1 MVGGHFVRRNRGP
14 TFGAMVC
21 ITAFV
26 MFGCVAQPP
35 AIQEAVGR
43 APNLNLPPESLGRSL
58 SLSQIVTGTY
68 GDQTRSM
75 RFEIEIE
82 SNKLVAVALSHFGAT
97 LFILRQKG
105 EKVVVEAHA
114 DELNGVDPRWMLF
127 DLQVTYWPGA
137 RLERALSK
145 QRMRL
150 EDEPKSGVRRVYG
163 PRGGLV
169 MEVRYLDGFLVPGDI
184 SIDHFDRT
192 YRLLIDALEPGK
204 NS

>member
-1 MVGGHFVRRNRGP
+1 MRHDRGV
-14 TFGAMVC
+14 TFGAMVWV
-21 ITAFV
+21 TAFV
-26 MFGCVAQPP
+26 MAGCVAQPP
-35 AIQEAVGR
+35 AVERAAGH

-82 SNKLVAVALSHFGAT
+82 SNKLVVAALSHFGVT
-97 LFILRQKG
+97 LFVLRQEDK
-105 EKVVVEAHA
+105 KVLVDTYT
-114 DELNGVDPRWMLF
+114 DELDGIDPSWVLF
-127 DLQVTYWPGA
+127 DLQVTYWPGE

-145 QRMRL
+145 QRLRL
-150 EDEPKSGVRRVYG
+150 EDDPKRGVRRVFG
-163 PRGGLV
+163 PRDELV

-184 SIDHFDRT
+184 AIDHFDRP
-192 YRLLIDALEPGK
+192 YRLLIDALEPGE